1 MDAGC
6 HACPSFAVGV
16 GRGYPE
22 IDEILT
28 LARVWDSPPL
38 EAGSEGNPAR
48 EWEFITS
55 PPGRTPPPE
64 AGNPALRSCRYT
76 GVWGGGSLG
85 GNENKYMLFVAK
97 GQVPYV
103 TQ

>member
-1 MDAGC
+1 MGAGC

-38 EAGSEGNPAR
+38 GAGSEGNPAR

-55 PPGRTPPPE
+55 PPQ
-64 AGNPALRSCRYT
+64 AGLRPRRREIHPSGPA
-76 GVWGGGSLG
+76 GSDTHTSPNLK
-85 GNENKYMLFVAK
+85 NV
-97 GQVPYV
+97 
-103 TQ
+103 